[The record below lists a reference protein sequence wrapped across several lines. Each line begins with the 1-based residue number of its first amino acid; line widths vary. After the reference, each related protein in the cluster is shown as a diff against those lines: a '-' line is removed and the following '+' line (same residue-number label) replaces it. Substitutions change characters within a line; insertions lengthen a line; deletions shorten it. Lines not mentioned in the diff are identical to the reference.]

1 MWPSMM
7 ALLQH
12 DSFRLDF
19 VIFQPVRLAENKQL
33 KVLLADLL

>member
-7 ALLQH
+7 AAVTEH

-19 VIFQPVRLAENKQL
+19 VIFVMYRY
-33 KVLLADLL
+33 VYIADEAYI